1 MLLIG
6 DGGDRNWLARH
17 LEHADL
23 PGILRA
29 DALAGAFADMDVF
42 VFPSHTDT
50 FGLVLLEA
58 MASGVPVILSPDAG
72 ARVGVEDGVTGF
84 FARDVDGFA
93 QAVLRLTDNDA
104 LRSQMSAAAREF
116 ACSQSWSGVFEQ
128 VYEIYREG
136 LPPRVPAVPE

>member
-6 DGGDRNWLARH
+6 EGGDRAWLARN

-23 PGILRA
+23 PGILRG
-29 DALAGAFADMDVF
+29 DALADAFADMDAF

-58 MASGVPVILSPDAG
+58 MASGVPVVLSPDAG
-72 ARVGVEDGVTGF
+72 ARVGVRDGVTGF
-84 FARDVDGFA
+84 FAHDADGFA
-93 QAVLRLTDNDA
+93 QAILRLMNNDS
-104 LRSQMSAAAREF
+104 LRRRMSAAAREF
-116 ACSQSWSGVFEQ
+116 ACAQSWSGVFER

-136 LPPRVPAVPE
+136 LSVPRP